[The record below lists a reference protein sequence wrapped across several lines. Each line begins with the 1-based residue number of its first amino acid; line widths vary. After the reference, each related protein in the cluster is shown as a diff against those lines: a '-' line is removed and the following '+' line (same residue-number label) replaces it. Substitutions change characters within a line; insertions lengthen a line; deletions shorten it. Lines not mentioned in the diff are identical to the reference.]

1 MEIKQ
6 NQSALPD
13 ALPIEC
19 HDLHRRMAEI
29 LALREKV
36 ASLEAVR
43 KETQRHAKTRRHAW
57 KAKIGKLEI
66 NSH

>member
-1 MEIKQ
+1 MGIKRS
-6 NQSALPD
+6 QSVLPD

-43 KETQRHAKTRRHAW
+43 KETRRHV
-57 KAKIGKLEI
+57 KKTSDTCTVERSLR
-66 NSH
+66 SVL